1 MVDTLEQF
9 IQVIKKRKNMQVV
22 SSNAFGEMEAK
33 LDKKIDEKFCP
44 YCGAIRKCEIYNCTW
59 NNDFKFTKE
68 GKVEIAR
75 ELPYVFKTR
84 CLQCEHEAI
93 LVIYKGAEQ
102 VEMAVLHDT
111 YGGCVT
117 PNTPNE
123 VKYYI
128 DQAFR
133 ARSVGAM
140 SAAMTMYRSALE
152 WIMYDQGYKN
162 GMLGKKIGELQNDM
176 VEGKAPKWAQ
186 EINTDFLEAIKEIG
200 NGAIH
205 TNGGDISKQ
214 KEIDKELIEIVDIV
228 FAELLDK
235 IYEQPMR
242 SAGNLTRLQ
251 EVVSKIKK

>member
-9 IQVIKKRKNMQVV
+9 IEVIKKPGSTQMVSINM
-22 SSNAFGEMEAK
+22 SGIEEAK
-33 LDKKIDEKFCP
+33 FDKQIDEKFCP
-44 YCGAIRKCEIYNCTW
+44 YCGAIRKCEINNCTED
-59 NNDFKFTKE
+59 NSFRIFPDRRIKFT
-68 GKVEIAR
+68 GK
-75 ELPYVFKTR
+75 LPYVFKTR
-84 CLQCEHEAI
+84 CLQCEHEAV

-102 VEMAVLHDT
+102 TEMAVLHDT

-133 ARSVGAM
+133 TRSVGAM

-152 WIMYDQGYKN
+152 WILYDQGYKN
-162 GMLGKKIGELQNDM
+162 GMLGKKIGELQNDI
-176 VEGKAPKWAQ
+176 VAGKAPKWAQ

-205 TNGGDISKQ
+205 TNDGDISKQ
-214 KEIDKELIEIVDIV
+214 KEIDKGLIEIVDIV

-235 IYEQPMR
+235 IYEQPIR
-242 SAGNLTRLQ
+242 SAENLNKLQ
-251 EVVSKIKK
+251 QVVCKIKN